1 MIISSY
7 DRNDVKR
14 TRKALLK
21 ELVSMCKH
29 DTMENPIIED
39 DGRHFTIKP
48 AESNLK
54 TIYDIKEAVL
64 FAAYNDMSIY
74 VTMEDGVPCI
84 VIY

>member
-1 MIISSY
+1 MIITSY
-7 DRNDVKR
+7 DSKDVKR

-29 DTMENPIIED
+29 TTMDDPIVED

-74 VTMEDGVPCI
+74 VTMQDNVPCI

>member
-7 DRNDVKR
+7 DSKDVKR

-29 DTMENPIIED
+29 NTMDNPIIED
-39 DGRHFTIKP
+39 DGQHFTIKP
-48 AESNLK
+48 AESILR
-54 TIYDIKEAVL
+54 TIYDVKEAVL
-64 FAAYNDMSIY
+64 FAAYHDMHIY
-74 VTMEDGVPCI
+74 VTMQDNVPCI